1 MRVSKVSSEYYAQHQ
16 ANITRMQETA
26 RQTRIELDRKT
37 VERQRI
43 VRLDPGGRADMKL
56 GRHIDIEV

>member
-1 MRVSKVSSEYYAQHQ
+1 MRVSKVSSDYYAQHQ

-37 VERQRI
+37 VEKQRI
-43 VRLDPGGRADMKL
+43 VKLDPGGRADMKL
-56 GRHIDIEV
+56 GRNVDIEV

>member
-1 MRVSKVSSEYYAQHQ
+1 MKVSKVSIEYYAQHQ

-37 VERQRI
+37 IETQRI
-43 VRLDPGGRADMKL
+43 ARLDPSRRADMKL
-56 GRHIDIEV
+56 GRNIDIEV